1 MQSRIDSQKVAAG
14 SGSKKEHGMKSQ
26 RMFVL
31 TQGGER

>member
-26 RMFVL
+26 WMFVL
-31 TQGGER
+31 TQVGEQ